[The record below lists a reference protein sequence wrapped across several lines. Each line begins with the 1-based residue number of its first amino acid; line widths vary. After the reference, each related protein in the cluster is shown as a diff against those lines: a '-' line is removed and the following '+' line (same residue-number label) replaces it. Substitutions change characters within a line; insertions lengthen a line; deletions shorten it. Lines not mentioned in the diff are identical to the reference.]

1 MRHFL
6 GGVVLAV
13 LAPWPA
19 LPAQC
24 QLEWLRSDPPNGP
37 VQAMRFLANGDL
49 LVGGEFTFAG
59 GQAVGG
65 IARWNGFRWSP
76 LGTGLRSSSSLST
89 ARVNA
94 LIEGPGGTV
103 FAAGTFDRAGEAVVN
118 RVAAWNGQWWEPLGA
133 GCSSTVHALAL
144 LSNGGL
150 VAGGSFSQAGGSP
163 ASRIAVWNG
172 TAWTA
177 LGSGLGGTVF
187 ALEVL
192 PNGDLLAGGSFSSA
206 GGASSNRVARWD
218 GLQWRAMGFGGT
230 QPPTVK
236 DFVVRANGD
245 IVAVVEGSAG
255 TTQVAHRWTG
265 TGWVTLTSP
274 LLPSPTGSA
283 RAAFEDA
290 NGDLLVL
297 GDMVLFG
304 APCYLARLSG
314 SSWSAVVGPSAPA
327 SCAIQA
333 QNGRTLL
340 GGEFSS
346 AAGTA
351 TGRIAVWDGGSH
363 FGTLGGGAD
372 APVQDVG
379 VHGGRV
385 VLGGQF
391 AVAGGLPCAGV
402 PELSSAGTRSV
413 GVRQFPRIGYTAAG
427 VLTGSD
433 GPNGAFPAPMQW
445 LGGSWVGAGVPWVPG
460 QFGGPMSVRSAEVT
474 NAGDVVVVGY
484 LLSPFLPSAWW
495 KTTMVAGASWTTP
508 NGVQGNFGIDVRGG
522 QHWYPLPPG
531 SVVPGWAF
539 SRGILGPIANGQPR
553 CSIAQGGDWVF
564 GGEFTTISNS
574 SGTGTVVVNRIARLT
589 QNGQVVQ
596 ALGGGLNGPVQAV
609 LVMPNGSLVAGG
621 SFTQAGGV
629 QARNLAIWDGTAW
642 AELAGGTNGPVLDL
656 GLMPDA
662 TLVVGGDFSMAGGL
676 PMANLAFLGTRCSA
690 AVQAVGAGCAGS
702 AGLLQATALT
712 SPRLGTLFRSQCT
725 GFSANSIGFA
735 LLGFESPGTLL
746 QSLHPAGGANCTL
759 WASPTGNLLVVPTN
773 GVATSAWSM
782 PASTEWLGL
791 QFYHQY
797 LHVELGALGGISAM
811 HSSNGLRLILGYP

>member
-1 MRHFL
+1 MRLFP
-6 GGVVLAV
+6 GGFVLAV
-13 LAPWPA
+13 LAPWPV

-37 VQAMRFLANGDL
+37 VQAMRFLANGEL

-59 GQAVGG
+59 GQAAGR
-65 IARWNGFRWSP
+65 IARWNGYRWSP
-76 LGTGLRSSSSLST
+76 LSPGLRSSSSLVS

-94 LIEGPGGTV
+94 VVQGSDGTV
-103 FAAGTFDRAGEAVVN
+103 FAAGTFDRAGEVVVQ
-118 RVAAWNGQWWEPLGA
+118 RIAAWNGQSWAPLGT
-133 GCSSTVHALAL
+133 GCSNTVNALAL
-144 LSNGGL
+144 LPDRRL

-172 TAWTA
+172 TAWAA

-187 ALEVL
+187 TLEVL

-206 GGASSNRVARWD
+206 GGTSSNRVARWD
-218 GLQWRAMGFGGT
+218 GGQWRAMGFGGT

-245 IVAVVEGSAG
+245 IVAVVEGAAG

-265 TGWVTLTSP
+265 TGWTTLTSP

-427 VLTGSD
+427 VLTGSE
-433 GPNGAFPAPMQW
+433 GPNGASPTPMQW
-445 LGGSWVGAGVPWVPG
+445 LGSSWAYVAVPSVPG
-460 QFGGPMSVRSAEVT
+460 QFGGSMGVRSAEVT

-484 LLSPFLPSAWW
+484 LPPTPFTWPWW

-508 NGVQGNFGIDVRGG
+508 TSVNGNFGIDVRGG
-522 QHWYPLPPG
+522 EHWYPLPPG
-531 SVVPGWAF
+531 SSVPGWAF

-553 CSIAQGGDWVF
+553 CSVAQGNDRVVGGD
-564 GGEFTTISNS
+564 FTTMYSLA
-574 SGTGTVVVNRIARLT
+574 GTGTVVVNRIARLT
-589 QNGQVVQ
+589 QFGQAAE
-596 ALGGGLNGPVQAV
+596 ALGGGLNGPVLAL
-609 LVMPNGSLVAGG
+609 LVMPGGSLVAGG
-621 SFTQAGGV
+621 SFSQAGGV

-656 GLMPDA
+656 GLMPDQ
-662 TLVVGGDFSMAGGL
+662 TLVVGGNFSMAGGL
-676 PMANLAFLGTRCSA
+676 PMGNLAFLGTRCSA
-690 AVQAVGAGCAGS
+690 AVQAVGAGCAGP
-702 AGLLQATALT
+702 AGLLQASALT
-712 SPRLGTLFRSQCT
+712 SPSLGNLFRSQCT
-725 GFSANSIGFA
+725 GFSTNSIGFA
-735 LLGFESPGTLL
+735 LLGFQSPGTPL
-746 QSLHPAGGANCTL
+746 QSLHPAAGVDCTL
-759 WASPTGNLLVVPTN
+759 WASTTSNLLVVPAN
-773 GVATSAWSM
+773 GVATSVWGM

-791 QFYHQY
+791 HLYNQY
-797 LHVELGALGGISAM
+797 LHAELGALGSISAV